1 MLFRDLSTPAQIVYH
16 VTRRIKNHKTDSFFH
31 SIETLIKAT
40 GKSECTVRRGLND
53 LVKAGIL
60 SRTERIG
67 HTALYKFI
75 SIAPLY
81 PHQSDTLPLSN
92 RYPSPINLIQ
102 GGPQSDTHNNSPL
115 TDRPL
120 TTTWLDDQLCDKLI
134 SSYGEQAVN
143 DRVVVIASLNGKIK
157 NKAGL
162 LVDSLKRGY
171 MPASKELREKEEKA
185 RHEELI
191 QARIETER
199 LEREKMIQE
208 YDNSQATVD
217 LVAMLEQSF
226 KEKANNDQQ
235 N

>member
-1 MLFRDLSTPAQIVYH
+1 MLFSDLSTPAQIVYH

-75 SIAPLY
+75 STAPLY

-102 GGPQSDTHNNSPL
+102 GGSQSDTHNNSPL
-115 TDRPL
+115 TDRDL
-120 TTTWLDDQLCDKLI
+120 TTIWLDDQLRDKLI

-157 NKAGL
+157 NKTGL
-162 LVDSLKRGY
+162 LIHSLKNNY
-171 MPASKELREKEEKA
+171 IPESKELRENKEKA
-185 RHEELI
+185 QHEKAI
-191 QARIETER
+191 QDRIDRDQAER
-199 LEREKMIQE
+199 DKTIQE
-208 YDNSQATVD
+208 YEQNSISEID
-217 LVAMLEQSF
+217 LIAMIEESF
-226 KEKANNDQQ
+226 KEKTNDQQ